1 MLENEAPDIWLRTLF
16 EASVSAV
23 SAANCLKPSLPDV
36 SWSGRTFIIAAG
48 KAAAEM
54 AAVASTDYGPEL
66 EGLVVY
72 PPGHGVEA
80 SRLGQRL
87 ETLEAGHPMPNR
99 ASMMAASRAL
109 EIAHSL
115 EDGDCL
121 IALISG
127 GGSALLALPA
137 TGVTLEDKRA
147 LTKALLASGASIR
160 DMNCIR
166 QHLSQIKGGR
176 LALAAAPAHVQ
187 TFVVSDIPGDDPS
200 LIASGPTLPA
210 SSSLAHA
217 RDILA
222 AFDITVPPSIAA
234 ALSDPAN
241 EVPIVE
247 TSNVVIVASAASAF
261 DFACKAG
268 ARAGFSIMFLGDALE
283 GEARDLGREHG
294 LLALE
299 RQRGGVATLILSG
312 GETTV
317 TLQEDSARTGRGGR
331 NLEYLL
337 SLAICLDGAAGI
349 FALACDTDGIDG
361 GSHAAGAIITPN
373 TLRHAS
379 ARGFDAKTCLENHQ
393 SHDFFDCLG
402 DLIVTGPTRTNV
414 NDFRAVL
421 VL

>member
-1 MLENEAPDIWLRTLF
+1 
-16 EASVSAV
+16 
-23 SAANCLKPSLPDV
+23 
-36 SWSGRTFIIAAG
+36 
-48 KAAAEM
+48 
-54 AAVASTDYGPEL
+54 
-66 EGLVVY
+66 
-72 PPGHGVEA
+72 
-80 SRLGQRL
+80 
-87 ETLEAGHPMPNR
+87 
-99 ASMMAASRAL
+99 
-109 EIAHSL
+109 
-115 EDGDCL
+115 
-121 IALISG
+121 
-127 GGSALLALPA
+127 
-137 TGVTLEDKRA
+137 

-247 TSNVVIVASAASAF
+247 ISNVVIVASAASAF

-268 ARAGFSIMFLGDALE
+268 ATAGFSIMFLGDALE

-317 TLQEDSARTGRGGR
+317 TLQEDNVRTGRGGR

-337 SLAICLDGAAGI
+337 SLAICLDGTTGI

-379 ARGFDAKTCLENHQ
+379 ALGFDAKTCLENHQ

-402 DLIVTGPTRTNV
+402 DLIVTGPTRNNV
-414 NDFRAVL
+414 NDFRAIL